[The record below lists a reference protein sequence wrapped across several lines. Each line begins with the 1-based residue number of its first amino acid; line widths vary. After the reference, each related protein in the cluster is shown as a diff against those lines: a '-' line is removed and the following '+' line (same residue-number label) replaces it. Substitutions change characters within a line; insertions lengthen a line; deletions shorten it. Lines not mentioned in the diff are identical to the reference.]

1 MNIDE
6 IKEIIAI
13 LENTGITEFEWEESG
28 VKVRIKKGKEEWAF
42 STGTHESHIVRPS
55 AEELN
60 PAQEGFRQEEP
71 KRSPQQKVIKAP
83 IVGTFYRAPSPD
95 SEPYVEVGSVVKKG
109 QIVCVIEAM
118 KLMNEI
124 ESDVDGKI
132 VEILGENAHPV
143 EYGGPL
149 FSVEPV

>member
-28 VKVRIKKGKEEWAF
+28 VKVRIKKGKEEWAL
-42 STGTHESHIVRPS
+42 SAGTHESHILRP
-55 AEELN
+55 AADEVKLVPDGTRPEE
-60 PAQEGFRQEEP
+60 G
-71 KRSPQQKVIKAP
+71 KRSPHPIVIKAP

-95 SEPYVEVGSVVKKG
+95 SEPYVEIGSVVKKG

>member
-28 VKVRIKKGKEEWAF
+28 VKVRIKKGKEEWAL
-42 STGTHESHIVRPS
+42 STGTHESHIGRPA
-55 AEELN
+55 AEELK
-60 PAQEGFRQEEP
+60 PAPEGARPEEV
-71 KRSPQQKVIKAP
+71 KRSPHQKVIKAP

-95 SEPYVEVGSVVKKG
+95 SDPYVEVGSVVKKG